1 MAPRGVAM
9 TQRLRLSEAEG
20 GIVVVTLDRPQAMN
34 ALDTAMA
41 KELLA
46 LFGITLRRRDDIR
59 AVVLAGAGEQ
69 AFSVGADLKERDG
82 MTNDAWRKQHA
93 LYRDTFESLWNFP
106 WPLIAAVRGYALG
119 GGCELALAADFIHAA
134 ESAVFGLPEISLG
147 IMPGAGGTQLL
158 TRALGLRRAKELIL
172 TGEQFSARDARDWG
186 LVNAL
191 HTPGEELAASIAVAQ
206 RIAANAPLA
215 VQGAKRAMDGGIDAP
230 LKTGLALEV
239 SVHQRL
245 SASED
250 RAEGVSAFN
259 EKRVPEW
266 SYR

>member
-1 MAPRGVAM
+1 MT
-9 TQRLRLSEAEG
+9 TQRLQLSDAG
-20 GIVVVTLDRPQAMN
+20 GGVVVVTMDRPRAMN
-34 ALDTAMA
+34 AFDTAMA
-41 KELLA
+41 EEILA
-46 LFGITLRRRDDIR
+46 LFGTTLRRRDDIR
-59 AVVLAGAGEQ
+59 AVVLTGAGER
-69 AFSVGADLKERDG
+69 AFGVGADLKERDG

-93 LYRDTFESLWNFP
+93 LFRDAFESLWNFP
-106 WPLIAAVRGYALG
+106 WPVIAAVRGYALG

-134 ESAVFGLPEISLG
+134 ENAVFGLPEITLG

-158 TRALGLRRAKELIL
+158 ARALGLRRAKELIL
-172 TGEQFSARDARDWG
+172 TGDQFSARDAHDWG

-191 HTPGEELAASIAVAQ
+191 HPPGEELAASIAVAQ

-215 VQGAKRAMDGGIDAP
+215 VHGAKRAMDGGIDAP

-250 RAEGVSAFN
+250 RVEGVSAFN

-266 SYR
+266 KYR

>member
-1 MAPRGVAM
+1 M
-9 TQRLRLSEAEG
+9 TQRLQLSEKG
-20 GIVVVTLDRPQAMN
+20 DGVVVVTLDRPQAMN
-34 ALDTAMA
+34 AFDTAMA
-41 KELLA
+41 EEMLA
-46 LFGITLRRRDDIR
+46 LFGTTLRRRDDIR
-59 AVVLAGAGEQ
+59 AVVLTGAGER
-69 AFSVGADLKERDG
+69 AFSVGADLKERAG

-119 GGCELALAADFIHAA
+119 GGCELALAADFVHAA
-134 ESAVFGLPEISLG
+134 ENAVFGLPEITLG

-172 TGEQFSARDARDWG
+172 TGEKFSAREACDWG

-191 HTPGEELAASIAVAQ
+191 HPPGEELDVSIAVAR

-230 LKTGLALEV
+230 LKVGLALEV

-250 RAEGVSAFN
+250 RAEGVLAFN
-259 EKRVPEW
+259 EKRTPEW
-266 SYR
+266 KFR